1 MYQNKLDKIDLEIIN
16 ILQND
21 ASTSIKEIADKVN
34 LSASPCWNR
43 IQKLQ
48 TLNIIKHKTAILD
61 YEKLG
66 YSNRTFIFI
75 KTNQHNQDW
84 SEKFKNYIL
93 NRDQVMGLYRISGT
107 YDYIIDVLS
116 KDMKDFDKFYQ
127 NLINNVEIFEVT
139 SSFVMETMKETTNIP
154 IYNKTIRE

>member
-1 MYQNKLDKIDLEIIN
+1 MYQKKLDNIDLKIIN
-16 ILQND
+16 VLQND
-21 ASTSIKEIADKVN
+21 ASTPIKEIADIVK
-34 LSASPCWNR
+34 LSISPCWNR

-48 TLNIIKHKTAILD
+48 SSGIIKYKTAILN

-66 YSNRTFIFI
+66 YANRTFMFI
-75 KTNQHNQDW
+75 KTSQHKHNW

-93 NRDQVMGLYRISGT
+93 NQNQVMGLYRISGG

-127 NLINNVEIFEVT
+127 NLIDNVEIFEVT
-139 SSFVMETMKETTNIP
+139 SSFIMETMKETTKIP
-154 IYNKTIRE
+154 ITKNINLE